1 MSKAKLAKSPSPLY
15 IASMENIFTYMVYA
29 GAVLAVLGLIGL
41 GYSVRMALKLKKDAP
56 EGQEAKDR
64 MQLLVAVNT
73 AGLGTSFI
81 GLALVAVGV
90 LVS

>member
-1 MSKAKLAKSPSPLY
+1 MAKLAKSRAPPY